1 LIFGLT
7 AGVSRQLGQSK
18 IKDLDLQAAASL
30 ANDHEVSGLEVAMD
44 EVHRLRSHQS
54 LQ

>member
-18 IKDLDLQAAASL
+18 IKDLDLQAAAGL
-30 ANDHEVSGLEVAMD
+30 ADDHEISRFEVAMD
-44 EVHRLRSHQS
+44 EVHRLRGHQS